1 MRAPLLFFAALS
13 VAACSKLTA
22 PPSPEPIVSET
33 PAPPDVKPVL
43 AAASN
48 SAPPPQPQK
57 APEPAQPPG
66 PARQVEI
73 TDIVK
78 GTGPEVKLGDMAT
91 VHYKGTL
98 LDGTKFDASRDHGQ
112 PFDFQVGGRVIDGWN
127 KGVPGM
133 KVGGKRKLVIPW
145 QLAYGE
151 QGSPP
156 KIPPKS
162 DLVFEI
168 ELLKIGPPP
177 LLRH

>member
-1 MRAPLLFFAALS
+1 MRAPLLLCFAALTI
-13 VAACSKLTA
+13 AACSKLTS
-22 PPSPEPIVSET
+22 PPSPEAIVVEI
-33 PAPPDVKPVL
+33 PPPPPSAQPV
-43 AAASN
+43 AVASA
-48 SAPPPQPQK
+48 SQAPPQPD
-57 APEPAQPPG
+57 QPPPPAG
-66 PARQVEI
+66 PTPEVKI
-73 TDIVK
+73 TDVVK

-91 VHYKGTL
+91 VHYVGTL
-98 LDGTKFDASRDHGQ
+98 TNGTKFDASRDHGQ
-112 PFDFQVGGRVIDGWN
+112 PFEFQVGGRVIDGWN
-127 KGVPGM
+127 KGLPGM

-177 LLRH
+177 LRH